1 MGNGMIGMLLVAGSL
16 TAHQLEVMLVK
27 RYGKKYGKGGM
38 FFNAI
43 ICLFAMIY
51 FFITDT
57 GGLVFAKGIWGYGIV
72 NSLMYATGFYAAYVA
87 FKIGSFGLTRLFTS
101 FGVIIST
108 FYGIIFLNEP
118 TSLLT
123 YISLAMILVSLA
135 LMNYSKSE
143 GTRQKI
149 TLKWVIY
156 VLLIII
162 SNAAIAII
170 GRMQH
175 GVYGDAYKNEF
186 LIISLA
192 GAAISL
198 FALGAVFERE
208 SFGETLRHG
217 IIYGA
222 SAGVCNGINNLFVL
236 ITYNYLP
243 ISFTSPLKSGLG
255 IVISFVVSIALYK
268 EKFGRHQ
275 VVGVII
281 GALAVVLMNI
291 KI

>member
-175 GVYGDAYKNEF
+175 GVYGDVYKNEF

-198 FALGAVFERE
+198 FALGAVFERD
-208 SFGETLRHG
+208 SFKETLRHG

-275 VVGVII
+275 VAGVII